1 VPEAY
6 DAEQVPDVQLM
17 PAGELVTVPVP
28 ATEAAR
34 VNVGT
39 AVTVTVVELDAELP
53 PSVQLRVYVLV
64 AVKAPV
70 DWLPDRVVVP
80 AAKPAIQEQEVAL
93 VELQVIVEELPDVTE
108 AGEAL
113 IETVIMFTVT
123 DLCTVPTALAQL
135 RVYVLAAVKA
145 PVDWLPDRVAD
156 PVKPDV
162 QEQEVASVELQ
173 VIVVEPPE
181 GTDV

>member
-1 VPEAY
+1 
-6 DAEQVPDVQLM
+6 M
-17 PAGELVTVPVP
+17 
-28 ATEAAR
+28 
-34 VNVGT
+34 
-39 AVTVTVVELDAELP
+39 
-53 PSVQLRVYVLV
+53 
-64 AVKAPV
+64 
-70 DWLPDRVVVP
+70 
-80 AAKPAIQEQEVAL
+80 
-93 VELQVIVEELPDVTE
+93 IVEELPDVTE